1 MRVRVPFRPLPVDQS
16 DVVYEYGPDSS
27 ARPEVPRGRTEHL
40 VITDPRAYPGTTR
53 SVWVHVPAAPPDEDL
68 PCMVFQDGG
77 GYLDPDDDVRAAT
90 VLDNLVHT
98 GAIPPVVGVF
108 VDPGQFPEVDAA
120 KERNNR
126 NAEYDAFDSRYA
138 DFLVDEVL
146 PLAGQHVSI
155 SDDPRD
161 RGLCGHSSGGNAAL
175 TAAWHRPDA
184 FGKVIG
190 FVSSF
195 AQIPGGNPYPAL
207 IPSEPARP
215 LRIFLQAAHRD
226 LGWDEPQDN
235 WLAENLRVAAALA
248 QQGYDFR
255 LVLGD
260 GGHNPNH
267 AGVLLPDALRWL
279 WRDFPPEAVGSDGP
293 RS

>member
-1 MRVRVPFRPLPVDQS
+1 MRFRVPFSPLPIDQS

-27 ARPEVPRGRTEHL
+27 PRLQVHQGRTTHL
-40 VITDPRAYPGTTR
+40 VVADSRAYPGTTR
-53 SVWVHVPAAPPDEDL
+53 SVWVHVPSPARPDQEL

-77 GYLDPDDDVRAAT
+77 GYLDPDDDIRGAI
-90 VLDNLVHT
+90 VLDNLIDA
-98 GAIPPVVGVF
+98 GAIPPMVGLF
-108 VDPGQFPEVDAA
+108 VDPGVFPEVENPR
-120 KERNNR
+120 ERKNR

-138 DFLVDEVL
+138 DFLIEEVL
-146 PLAGQHVSI
+146 PLAGEHVLI
-155 SDDPRD
+155 SDNPKK
-161 RGLCGHSSGGNAAL
+161 RGLCGHSSGGNAAF

-195 AQIPGGNPYPAL
+195 AQMPGSNPYPRL
-207 IPSEPARP
+207 IPAEPARP
-215 LRIFLQAAHRD
+215 LRVFLQAGHRD
-226 LGWDEPQDN
+226 LDWNVPEYN

-248 QQGYDFR
+248 QRGYDFR

-279 WRDFPPEAVGSDGP
+279 WRD
-293 RS
+293 